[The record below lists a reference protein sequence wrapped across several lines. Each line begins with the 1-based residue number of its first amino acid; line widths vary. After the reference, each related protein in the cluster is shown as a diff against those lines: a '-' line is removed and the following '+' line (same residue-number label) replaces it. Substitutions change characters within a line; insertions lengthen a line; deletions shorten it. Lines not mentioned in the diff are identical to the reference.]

1 MNVLPFRPPEI
12 FERYG
17 IDWTREPASDRERAL
32 REAFLTYETSCI
44 PNGLTSL
51 LLLAIVCRRRGA
63 IAADLEAAAGFAEV
77 SLGMTLQKH
86 RDHALEAV
94 HDYLATAAPCGPEGR
109 HGSSISTRDD
119 FYSARRSAAGD
130 DTATARTSWR
140 R

>member
-1 MNVLPFRPPEI
+1 MGCSMTVVPFKPPEI
-12 FERYG
+12 FKRYG
-17 IDWTREPASDRERAL
+17 IDWTREPASDRERIL

-86 RDHALEAV
+86 RDQALEAV
-94 HDYLATAAPCGPEGR
+94 HEYLANGGTLW
-109 HGSSISTRDD
+109 S
-119 FYSARRSAAGD
+119 
-130 DTATARTSWR
+130 
-140 R
+140 